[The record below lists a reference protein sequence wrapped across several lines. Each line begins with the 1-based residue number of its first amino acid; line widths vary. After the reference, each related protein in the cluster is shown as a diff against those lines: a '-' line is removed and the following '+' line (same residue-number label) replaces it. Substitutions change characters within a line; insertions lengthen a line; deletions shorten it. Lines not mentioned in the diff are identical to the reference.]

1 MKTILLATDFS
12 ENAKH
17 AAFFGYDLAKHLN
30 AKVAIATAI
39 AVPIV
44 VPQTGMELWP
54 MEQQIVVT
62 EHSELDLKRL
72 KNDLENGSYEHS
84 YKPKVECL
92 CKVGPLNDV
101 ISDIN
106 DQQKIDLVVMGTHKG
121 GAFTRLLSGD
131 HSREFINNGGIPML
145 LVPKGNSLK
154 SIKKIAF
161 ATELKHLENDL
172 ESIYQIINIARPL
185 HAEILLVHI
194 QKGDEEVPENEK
206 AFKEFTTELSNKS
219 NYPLI
224 YYKILKNKS
233 VDEGLNWLCAN
244 GKVDMLAMVHGKH
257 HLISKL
263 LNKSHTIKMAEH
275 IKLPLL
281 IFPNQE

>member
-17 AAFFGYDLAKHLN
+17 AAFFGYELARHLN
-30 AKVAIATAI
+30 AKVVISTA
-39 AVPIV
+39 VSMPIV
-44 VPQTGMELWP
+44 VPQTGMEIWP

-72 KNDLENGSYEHS
+72 KNDLENSSYEHS
-84 YKPKVECL
+84 YKPKIECF
-92 CKVGPLNDV
+92 CKVGQLNEV
-101 ISDIN
+101 ISSIN

-131 HSREFINNGGIPML
+131 HSRDLINNGGIPTL

-154 SIKKIAF
+154 NIKKIAF
-161 ATELKHLENDL
+161 ASELKDIEKDL
-172 ESIYQIINIARPL
+172 ESIYQIINMARPI

-194 QKGDEEVPENEK
+194 QKGNEEAPENEK
-206 AFKEFTTELSNKS
+206 ALKEFTTELSNKS

-224 YYKILKNKS
+224 YYRILKNKS
-233 VDEGLNWLCAN
+233 VDEGLNWLCSN
-244 GKVDMLAMVHGKH
+244 GQVDMLAMVHGKH
-257 HLISKL
+257 HLLAKI

-275 IKLPLL
+275 IKVPLL
-281 IFPNQE
+281 VFPH